1 MVSHRSQND
10 WNHHKMK
17 LIAAAA
23 VTATAVSLHGCN
35 AFSTPM
41 SKSMTSCSPTSPS
54 CRGPLHATLTT
65 MDHDYVWK
73 YSMTSTSGSSS
84 SNINPRWKKNDNRY
98 FGSTSFNF
106 GSNSTTTTTTPS
118 SSSMLGFDVSLPY
131 LPTRQQV
138 NGLSLVELQMACR
151 DRNILFSDLQTQEE
165 LSNELLNWTSQ
176 QHKQR
181 VHQRRQT
188 SPPQSDT
195 QDKQPPKPKKTM
207 KKKTNT
213 ISEQNLPSV
222 VSMDMNNL
230 DTIKPLISR
239 RQALMASKTTP
250 KSKPSVKKQQKK
262 STKEY
267 MSDLSK
273 AFEAPSSMYSNYQV
287 QQIYKEAKI
296 ADQLGNIDKALSL
309 LHLLK
314 TATPHDM
321 RIPRRLSRLY
331 LSQGQISLAR
341 SILQEALIQSPQNPH
356 LLHGLASLQAKY
368 FSSYDKAKELY
379 KKAIRADPYMPN
391 AHHALGTLEHSKGN
405 IKAATEILRN
415 GIQYCPDNHRLHHA
429 MGDLYRDANMHTHAI
444 QSYNRA
450 LDICSKQ
457 KKEYGKSFLH
467 TALSYVMYDLGQI
480 QECKV
485 QLQSSID
492 NNPLHAQGWLAYAQL
507 EQSEENMKQARLVYQ
522 QAALTFE
529 QHQQEKQGKSSPSH
543 QWLHLYLS
551 WAAMEQKYGDYQ
563 DANNVYSRAA
573 SDAFA
578 HHPNHKYEILLSWAT
593 FQWRRQYYDRART
606 LLQIASTLPSNDE
619 NGQSTPHRAL
629 PIRLHGQLEM
639 TSLKDYKTARNVL
652 FEGARKLVDS
662 TTSAILVSAD
672 TKEAI
677 ELAKLYH
684 LWAMSEWHLG
694 QFERTEVLLQQAMR
708 LVPADDEYPANK
720 EMRVALLY
728 TNARFMLEVKDEPIL
743 AQHCICLALSQNN
756 QLPQLWQLWG
766 RVAKTIGDD
775 KLALQ
780 CQKQMKKAKR
790 NNGSNGALSDLVV
803 LLNVASADADLTLNL
818 DNMLRKAPWHNKL
831 KGGKKHHSN
840 HRHHSSGPSET
851 AAEWLDQ
858 LIFPKPKRTT
868 KRTIKTKTN
877 EPVLTT

>member
-1 MVSHRSQND
+1 MMSTVSYQSKK
-10 WNHHKMK
+10 NHWTHDKMK
-17 LIAAAA
+17 LIAATAVA
-23 VTATAVSLHGCN
+23 VTTFQYDCH
-35 AFSTPM
+35 AFSTPIIL
-41 SKSMTSCSPTSPS
+41 SSSSSCGG
-54 CRGPLHATLTT
+54 CGPLHSTLTPL
-65 MDHDYVWK
+65 DHHDYLWK
-73 YSMTSTSGSSS
+73 YSMKSTSGSSGSS
-84 SNINPRWKKNDNRY
+84 SNSINPRWKNNNNRY
-98 FGSTSFNF
+98 FGSTSSSY
-106 GSNSTTTTTTPS
+106 GSNSTTMTTATASSS

-138 NGLSLVELQMACR
+138 NGLSLVELQRACQ
-151 DRNILFSDLQTQEE
+151 DRNIFYSDFQTQEE
-165 LSNELLNWTSQ
+165 LSNELLQWTSQ

-188 SPPQSDT
+188 SPP
-195 QDKQPPKPKKTM
+195 KQQQQPQPKEMKKT
-207 KKKTNT
+207 
-213 ISEQNLPSV
+213 SLPSV
-222 VSMDMNNL
+222 VVSTMDMNNV
-230 DTIKPLISR
+230 DTIKPLIHR

-250 KSKPSVKKQQKK
+250 KKKKNSSNNGSNKQEKKK

-273 AFEAPSSMYSNYQV
+273 AFEAPSSLYSNYQV

-296 ADQLGNIDKALSL
+296 ADQLGNIEKSLSL

-331 LSQGQISLAR
+331 QSQGQIPLAR

-356 LLHGLASLQAKY
+356 LLHGLATLQAKY
-368 FSSYDKAKELY
+368 YSSYDTAKELY
-379 KKAIRADPYMPN
+379 QKAIRADPYMPN

-457 KKEYGKSFLH
+457 RKEYGKSFLH

-480 QECKV
+480 QESKG

-492 NNPLHAQGWLAYAQL
+492 NNPLHAQGWLAYAHL
-507 EQSEENMKQARLVYQ
+507 EQSEGNIKQARLVYQ

-529 QHQQEKQGKSSPSH
+529 QHQQEKQGRSPSH
-543 QWLHLYLS
+543 QWLRLYLS
-551 WAAMEQKYGDYQ
+551 WAAMEEKYGDYH

-578 HHPNHKYEILLSWAT
+578 HHSNHKYQILLSWAT

-606 LLQIASTLPSNDE
+606 LLQISSTLPSTED
-619 NGQSTPHRAL
+619 NGQSTTPHRAL

-639 TSLKDYKTARNVL
+639 TSLKDYKAARNVL

-662 TTSAILVSAD
+662 TNSAILVSAD

-694 QFERTEVLLQQAMR
+694 QFDRTELLIQQAMR
-708 LVPADDEYPANK
+708 LVPADDEHPANK

-728 TNARFMLEVKDEPIL
+728 TNARFMFEVKDEPIL

-756 QLPQLWQLWG
+756 QLPHLWQLWG
-766 RVAKTIGDD
+766 RVAKSVGDD
-775 KLALQ
+775 KLSTQ
-780 CQKQMKKAKR
+780 CKEQMKKTKR
-790 NNGSNGALSDLVV
+790 NNGSKDALSDLAV
-803 LLNVASADADLTLNL
+803 LLNVASPDADLTLNL

-831 KGGKKHHSN
+831 KGGKKHRSN

-858 LIFPKPKRTT
+858 LIFPKPPRISKRTT
-868 KRTIKTKTN
+868 KKN
-877 EPVLTT
+877 APVLTT